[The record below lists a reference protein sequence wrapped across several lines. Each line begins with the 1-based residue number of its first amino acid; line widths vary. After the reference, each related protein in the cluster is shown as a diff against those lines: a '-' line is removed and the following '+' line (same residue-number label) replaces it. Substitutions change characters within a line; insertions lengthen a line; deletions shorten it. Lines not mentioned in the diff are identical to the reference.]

1 MLCIDIFSENF
12 ILKIMET
19 ASTNKYIIHTDGG
32 SRGNPG
38 PAAIGCVIEQ
48 NGKLVTEISKTI
60 GVTTNNVAEYTA
72 VLTALEWLTKNS
84 KIGATVTFYCDSQ
97 LIVEQ
102 LSLRYKIKDEKMKN
116 LFGKV
121 KKLEMENRF
130 LVTYVYVPR
139 NQNSHADALVNRA
152 LDHI

>member
-19 ASTNKYIIHTDGG
+19 DTTKKFIIHTDGG

-48 NGKLVTEISKTI
+48 NGKLVKEISKTI

-72 VLTALEWLTKNS
+72 VLTALEWLVKNS
-84 KIGATVTFYCDSQ
+84 GTGLTVTIYCDSQ

-121 KKLEMENRF
+121 KRLEMENRF

>member
-1 MLCIDIFSENF
+1 
-12 ILKIMET
+12 MET
-19 ASTNKYIIHTDGG
+19 EESKKFTIHTDGG

-38 PAAIGCVIEQ
+38 PAAIGCVVEQ
-48 NGKLVTEISKTI
+48 NGKVIQEISKTI
-60 GVTTNNVAEYTA
+60 GITTNNVAEYTA
-72 VLTALEWLTKNS
+72 VLTALEWLALNFGVGS
-84 KIGATVTFYCDSQ
+84 IVTFFCDSQ

-102 LSLRYKIKDEKMKN
+102 LSGRYKIKDEKMKN
-116 LFGKV
+116 LFVKV
-121 KKLEMENRF
+121 KTLELKNRF

>member
-1 MLCIDIFSENF
+1 
-12 ILKIMET
+12 MET
-19 ASTNKYIIHTDGG
+19 DALKKFIVHTDGG

-48 NGKLVTEISKTI
+48 NGKCIKEISNTI

-72 VLTALEWLTKNS
+72 VLTALEWLGKTFGVG
-84 KIGATVTFYCDSQ
+84 ITVTFYCDSQ

-102 LSLRYKIKDEKMKN
+102 LSGRYKIKDEKMKN
-116 LFGKV
+116 LFVKV
-121 KKLEMENRF
+121 KTFELKNRF
-130 LVTYVYVPR
+130 LVTYIYVPR

>member
-1 MLCIDIFSENF
+1 
-12 ILKIMET
+12 ME
-19 ASTNKYIIHTDGG
+19 SKNTNQFIIHTDGG

-48 NGKLVTEISKTI
+48 NGKIIKEISNTI

-72 VLTALEWLTKNS
+72 VLVALEWLS
-84 KIGATVTFYCDSQ
+84 KQFGNGICATFFCDSQ

-102 LSLRYKIKDEKMKN
+102 LSGRFKIKDEKMKN
-116 LFGKV
+116 LFMKV
-121 KKLEMENRF
+121 KTFEVKNQF
-130 LVTYVYVPR
+130 QVSYVYIPR
-139 NQNSHADALVNRA
+139 SQNSHADALVNRA